1 MQVVPWAAVPVVTA
15 LPVTSQVRVLLMMP
29 MVRVLWWW

>member
-1 MQVVPWAAVPVVTA
+1 MVPWAAVLVVTA
-15 LPVTSQVRVLLMMP
+15 LPVTSRVSVLLVML